1 MFIII
6 IIRLFILQRLDT
18 LLCII
23 IKRRFVLQNNAQLTS
38 MMIPEFSNY
47 NIKISLHNKNKDDI
61 TKYTVN
67 IIRNKTEH
75 QVLESLWKSVIIIV
89 SPISLV
95 DALRLLCKRW
105 DSIRNKQIA
114 NVKFIEALF
123 LSKPED
129 DITRCDQWIAIAQ
142 KCQQIAELHVEKINS
157 DHVLCLLLYA
167 LTDMQLMSTLSLAI
181 RYIRL
186 KFLHTEN
193 IWSNGNPMM
202 TDPLIYGS
210 LFSSDADG
218 LIQAVWNNSTSFV
231 YSAFDVALL

>member
-75 QVLESLWKSVIIIV
+75 QVLESLWKSRIIIL
-89 SPISLV
+89 SQILV

-105 DSIRNKQIA
+105 DSIRNKQIS
-114 NVKFIEALF
+114 NVKCIEALF

-142 KCQQIAELHVEKINS
+142 NICTNRDTINELKCLHAEK
-157 DHVLCLLLYA
+157 
-167 LTDMQLMSTLSLAI
+167 
-181 RYIRL
+181 
-186 KFLHTEN
+186 

-202 TDPLIYGS
+202 TDPLISGS

-218 LIQAVWNNSTSFV
+218 LIQSVWNNSTSFV
-231 YSAFDVALL
+231 YPAFDIDVCIITFYETHNECGNVHLRAEPLNLLC